1 LKLFCNFLDNWII
14 VIYLGNCTIDVL
26 VKFEDPWRISL
37 TVLAILTLPCG
48 LFNFVVV
55 LAVFRLGILVPV
67 IKSLFKK
74 SPLKRRTKKK
84 IFTTLVNEMTKSS
97 SGIINFLLI
106 QPTNEGSRFSG
117 RFQNVVQSRQYS
129 PSFNFFSEFDD
140 ENNV

>member
-1 LKLFCNFLDNWII
+1 
-14 VIYLGNCTIDVL
+14 LGNCTIDDL
-26 VKFEDPWRISL
+26 VGFEDPWRISL

-67 IKSLFKK
+67 VKSLFKK

-84 IFTTLVNEMTKSS
+84 VFTTVVTEMTKPS

-106 QPTNEGSRFSG
+106 QSTDEGSRFSG

-129 PSFNFFSEFDD
+129 PSLHFFSEFDD
-140 ENNV
+140 DETVV